1 MFQRG
6 QRLSVT
12 TINQEVALYSVI
24 TTLLKKERGNL
35 TIFPLG
41 PGGPSN
47 PGRPCICIKQQCLV
61 ETLKLNG

>member
-1 MFQRG
+1 
-6 QRLSVT
+6 LSVT

-47 PGRPCICIKQQCLV
+47 PGRPCIGI
-61 ETLKLNG
+61 